1 MFSSILIRIFDI
13 IFSLLFILFFCPLI
27 LLIIVL
33 ILIFENHPILFLSYR
48 VGLYGKLFKIYK
60 FQTMINEEVTYLGFF
75 LRRTSLD
82 EIPQLFNVLIGDMS
96 LVGPRPLPK
105 KNEINIDHKSK
116 LIRRKIRPGITGLS
130 QIHYS
135 GKKRTLEEKIDLD
148 ISYINSV
155 SFRKYLTILLLTL
168 PTLIRRFIYN
178 KSAKS
183 L

>member
-13 IFSLLFILFFCPLI
+13 IFSLLFILFFSPFI
-27 LLIIVL
+27 LFITIL
-33 ILIFENHPILFLSYR
+33 ILICENHPILFLSYR
-48 VGLYGKLFKIYK
+48 VGLHGKLFKIYK

-75 LRRTSLD
+75 LRRMSLD

-96 LVGPRPLPK
+96 LVGPRPLPEK
-105 KNEINIDHKSK
+105 IEIIIDDKNR
-116 LIRRKIRPGITGLS
+116 LIRRNIRPGITGLA

-135 GKKRTLEEKIDLD
+135 GKKRTLEEKINLD
-148 ISYINSV
+148 ISYINNV
-155 SFRKYLTILLLTL
+155 SFRKYLNILLLTL